1 MENNRK
7 IKIVAKQVSFEEA
20 ERDSLSYISSLSY
33 EERLKEAFDLRK
45 LNYFGSKD
53 FDLPRIEKV
62 KHTFKREIYE
72 K

>member
-1 MENNRK
+1 MENIRK

-20 ERDSLSYISSLSY
+20 EKDKLHYISSLSY

-45 LNYFGSKD
+45 LNYFGNKD

-62 KHTFKREIYE
+62 KRTFKSEYL
-72 K
+72 